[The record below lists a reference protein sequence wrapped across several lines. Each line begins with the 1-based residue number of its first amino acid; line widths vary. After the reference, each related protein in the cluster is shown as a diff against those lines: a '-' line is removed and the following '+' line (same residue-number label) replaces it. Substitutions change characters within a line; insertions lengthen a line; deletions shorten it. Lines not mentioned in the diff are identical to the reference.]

1 MSGDLGVGGDM
12 GGRHAS
18 EGFDLKSNRL
28 NAPRAKQP
36 FPLSREAVRGEPG
49 ATPGSHNSWRF
60 APSLNCL
67 Q

>member
-28 NAPRAKQP
+28 NAPSESKTAFPTLKGSGAWRA
-36 FPLSREAVRGEPG
+36 
-49 ATPGSHNSWRF
+49 GSDTWI
-60 APSLNCL
+60 P
-67 Q
+67 